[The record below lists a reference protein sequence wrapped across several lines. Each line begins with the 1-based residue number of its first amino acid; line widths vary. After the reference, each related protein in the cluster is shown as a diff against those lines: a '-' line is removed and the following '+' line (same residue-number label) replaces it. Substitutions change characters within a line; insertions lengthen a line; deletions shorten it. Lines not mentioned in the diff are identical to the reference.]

1 MGKNK
6 FFTGVLIGAAVG
18 GLVSLLDRQTREEVV
33 EMTKSCGTE
42 LSRYAKHPQL
52 VVESS
57 KEIYEKIRTTAGQIE
72 EDVKFI
78 NDKIED
84 IREITPQV
92 KEIIDET
99 KDTLHTSSENYKEVF
114 TEEESQEE
122 LNRVGSEP
130 FKGY

>member
-18 GLVSLLDRQTREEVV
+18 GLVSLLDRQTRKEVV

-42 LSRYAKHPQL
+42 FSRYAKHPQL

-78 NDKIED
+78 NEKIED

-99 KDTLHTSSENYKEVF
+99 KDTLHTSSESYKEVF
-114 TEEESQEE
+114 TEEESEEE